1 MARGDAE
8 RAPVAASPPDARPDT
23 ETDFAQFYAATN
35 RQATA
40 QVFAMVGN
48 WHEAQE
54 AVQEAYARALG
65 RWDKV
70 STYDEPLAWIRTVA
84 YRIAVSRW
92 RKARRLVFGGP
103 EDRAVVPT
111 PMENHVALVAA
122 LQQLPAAQR
131 EALVLHY
138 LGDLPIAQIAAQ
150 LGVPEGTVKARLS
163 RGRVAMAKFLK
174 EDDGV

>member
-1 MARGDAE
+1 MTTGTEVLVARDDPVRE
-8 RAPVAASPPDARPDT
+8 R
-23 ETDFAQFYAATN
+23 DFAEFYAATN

-40 QVFAMVGN
+40 QVYAMVGN

-65 RWDKV
+65 RWSSV
-70 STYDEPLAWIRTVA
+70 SAYDEPLAWIRTVA

-92 RKARRLVFGGP
+92 RKTRRLVFGGP
-103 EDRAVVPT
+103 EDREGVPAA
-111 PMENHVALVAA
+111 MEDHVALVSA

-138 LGDLPIAQIAAQ
+138 LADLPVAQVAAQ

-163 RGRVAMAKFLK
+163 RGRAAMAQFLG
-174 EDDGV
+174 EGEHV

>member
-1 MARGDAE
+1 MGVDRVDLTEPVGD
-8 RAPVAASPPDARPDT
+8 DGKDNDQ
-23 ETDFAQFYAATN
+23 DFSEFYAATN
-35 RQATA
+35 RAATA
-40 QVFAMVGN
+40 QVFAMIGN

-65 RWDKV
+65 RWSTV
-70 STYDEPLAWIRTVA
+70 SDYDDPLGWIRTVA

-103 EDRAVVPT
+103 EDRAAAPQQL
-111 PMENHVALVAA
+111 ENHVALVDA

-138 LGDLPIAQIAAQ
+138 LADLPIAQIAVQ

-163 RGRVAMAKFLK
+163 RGRVAMADLIK
-174 EDDGV
+174 EDDGA

>member
-1 MARGDAE
+1 MPGPRTE
-8 RAPVAASPPDARPDT
+8 RDRDFT
-23 ETDFAQFYAATN
+23 EFYAATN

-40 QVFAMVGN
+40 QVFALVGN

-84 YRIAVSRW
+84 HRIAVSRW
-92 RKARRLVFGGP
+92 RKTRRLVFGGP
-103 EDRAVVPT
+103 EDRAAVPA
-111 PMENHVALVAA
+111 PMENHVALVQA

-150 LGVPEGTVKARLS
+150 LGVPQGTVKARLS
-163 RGRVAMAKFLK
+163 RGRVAMAQFMK
-174 EDDGV
+174 EDDRV